1 MKSIKQQYIDLK
13 EGKMTQSNFMRNVRM
28 TLPQYVTNVTSF
40 KDTVQILKNK
50 AILTEAD
57 IKENIHN
64 TAQMGGIFSNHQA
77 EDKAALDKIDELIK
91 NGLPP
96 DKAIE
101 KIANEDN
108 YRLPYLTNLYN
119 NSKGIE
125 ELDVHNIAGDPEAEA
140 DALKN
145 IQSIKPHE
153 ELDSKIKNIE
163 TQIGDIEERIYNKY
177 GDDELEKFDYDKAI
191 NDIKLKYNN
200 DKNKLEYYSSLKYH
214 LEKLKNE
221 FPKAKSLNEA
231 KEIKGSS
238 GKEEYSK
245 FSEINNA
252 NSQEI
257 LIGIDYERVK
267 NCKLNKTEAAK
278 IAIKNI
284 KKVPNYYTNYKLTG
298 IRDFKPETMGN
309 VNPDDRKMKPYAADK
324 VIDKAMGMKPIKGVE
339 KIKASAN
346 KAHKETNELVKG
358 VQELTHKSKRAKGIK
373 GTMDMTGGKM
383 KKVKIKESYGDFVAQ
398 KKAEETAAELAAET
412 HNGFRRGDKV
422 NVDPEAAHSL
432 GLDPNKTYTIED
444 FQLSGKGLFKSVD
457 AILDKKAYIKTIYST
472 TPDGSVSVKYLIKA
486 EDTLKERLASIV
498 RKELIEALGIGGGDN
513 MLDVDGFMMDTSTN
527 DELFEAKASSLAVGE
542 KFKMSGDLGKFVT
555 GEEVTVVSIKPYGN
569 DLQIVLSNGKDK
581 DDFYVDKNDEL

>member
-57 IKENIHN
+57 IKGNSSKEQYSHFSEDERANFQEVK
-64 TAQMGGIFSNHQA
+64 TGI
-77 EDKAALDKIDELIK
+77 KIEHDATPSKPYEE
-91 NGLPP
+91 
-96 DKAIE
+96 IE
-101 KIANEDN
+101 KIV
-108 YRLPYLTNLYN
+108 L
-119 NSKGIE
+119 
-125 ELDVHNIAGDPEAEA
+125 
-140 DALKN
+140 
-145 IQSIKPHE
+145 
-153 ELDSKIKNIE
+153 
-163 TQIGDIEERIYNKY
+163 
-177 GDDELEKFDYDKAI
+177 
-191 NDIKLKYNN
+191 
-200 DKNKLEYYSSLKYH
+200 
-214 LEKLKNE
+214 
-221 FPKAKSLNEA
+221 
-231 KEIKGSS
+231 
-238 GKEEYSK
+238 
-245 FSEINNA
+245 
-252 NSQEI
+252 
-257 LIGIDYERVK
+257 
-267 NCKLNKTEAAK
+267 
-278 IAIKNI
+278 KNI
-284 KKVPNYYTNYKLTG
+284 KKNPDYYTNYKLTG

-324 VIDKAMGMKPIKGVE
+324 VIDKAMGMKSIKGVE